1 MIILSRG
8 WTKVIKTSLLK
19 IGKSFF
25 QLCINRVLIFHQQT
39 MLNFVV
45 CYILHH
51 YIFII
56 SFLHFTLSV
65 A

>member
-1 MIILSRG
+1 MIILGRG
-8 WTKVIKTSLLK
+8 WTEVIKTSLLK
-19 IGKSFF
+19 TGKSFV
-25 QLCINRVLIFHQQT
+25 QLCINNVFIFHQQT
-39 MLNFVV
+39 MLNFVIY
-45 CYILHH
+45 YILRH